1 MTDTPI
7 KLRPADLDD
16 ARIRAMLATHA
27 ERALSNA
34 RCRVGHALDL
44 DALRGRQIEVL
55 SLWRGGEPIAV
66 GALRALDVSHGE
78 LKSMFVADAA
88 RGQGIGG
95 RLLDHLVDAARRRG
109 MKRLSLETGTSSY
122 FDAARR
128 LYMKRGFERC
138 EAFADLP
145 PHPDSVFL
153 TRKIRGSNER

>member
-1 MTDTPI
+1 MTETPI
-7 KLRPADLDD
+7 EIRPADLDD
-16 ARIRAMLATHA
+16 ARIRALLATHA

-44 DALRGRQIEVL
+44 DALRVPQIEVI
-55 SLWRGGEPIAV
+55 SLWRDGEPIAV
-66 GALRALDVSHGE
+66 GALRVLDASHGE

-88 RGQGIGG
+88 RGQGIGV
-95 RLLDHLVDAARRRG
+95 RLLDHLVDAARGRG
-109 MKRLSLETGTSSY
+109 MKRLSLETGTSAY

-128 LYMKRGFERC
+128 LYAGRGFERC

-153 TRKIRGSNER
+153 SRSI